1 MMGEHEAV
9 AALAALGHEHRL
21 RIFRLLVR
29 AGESGLR
36 VGDIQRH
43 LGIPPS
49 TLAHHLDT
57 LARAG
62 LVRQHRCGRE
72 VRSRVDFTR
81 MNALLDHLREACCA
95 GVPSAAEEVAEKE
108 EVTAR

>member
-1 MMGEHEAV
+1 MDEREAV

-29 AGESGLR
+29 AGDPGLR

-43 LGIPPS
+43 LGLPPS

-62 LVRQHRCGRE
+62 LIRQQRCGRE

-81 MNALLDHLREACCA
+81 MNALLAHLQEACCT
-95 GVPSAAEEVAEKE
+95 GVPTPEVEEAGE
-108 EVTAR
+108 